1 MEFIENMLDEILDQ
15 LDGVNV
21 TGRENR
27 RRLALAEQKLVV
39 MRDGLKEVNKRKK
52 EKEAQAHDEAGNAQQ
67 DA

>member
-15 LDGVNV
+15 LDGVSV

-27 RRLALAEQKLVV
+27 RRLALAEQKLVA
-39 MRDGLKEVNKRKK
+39 MRGALKEVNRRKK
-52 EKEAQAHDEAGNAQQ
+52 EKEEQAHDEAGNAQQ

>member
-15 LDGVNV
+15 LDGVSV

-52 EKEAQAHDEAGNAQQ
+52 EKEEQAHDEAGNAQQ

>member
-15 LDGVNV
+15 LDGVSV

-39 MRDGLKEVNKRKK
+39 MRGAIKEVNKQKK
-52 EKEAQAHDEAGNAQQ
+52 EKEEQAHDEAGNAQQ

>member
-1 MEFIENMLDEILDQ
+1 MELIENMLGEILDQ
-15 LDGVNV
+15 LDGVSV

-52 EKEAQAHDEAGNAQQ
+52 EKEAQAHDEAANVQQ

>member
-15 LDGVNV
+15 LDGVSV

-27 RRLALAEQKLVV
+27 RRLALAEQKLVA
-39 MRDGLKEVNKRKK
+39 MRGALKEVNKRKK
-52 EKEAQAHDEAGNAQQ
+52 EKEAQAHDEDGNVQQ

>member
-1 MEFIENMLDEILDQ
+1 MEFIENMLVEILDQ
-15 LDGVNV
+15 LDGVSV

-52 EKEAQAHDEAGNAQQ
+52 EKEEQAHDEAGNAQQ

>member
-15 LDGVNV
+15 LDGVSV

-39 MRDGLKEVNKRKK
+39 MRGAIKEVNKRKK
-52 EKEAQAHDEAGNAQQ
+52 EKEEQEHDEAGNAQQ